1 VVQEISC
8 ARYVAL
14 GGAVKWHVSQRRQP
28 PAPALWRCA
37 EPQGGSAE
45 FRSGPKISGTTLY
58 KVIRFCSA
66 ACRTGVL
73 YFGTGTEVVPG
84 KPVVIPPA
92 ERALSFSLLIFFAQP
107 RYWARKPAARVP
119 KSGLR
124 DHLATIYVDTCCF

>member
-1 VVQEISC
+1 VTRSVVQNISC

-14 GGAVKWHVSQRRQP
+14 GGAVKWHVSQRRRP

-45 FRSGPKISGTTLY
+45 FRSGPKISGTTLS

-92 ERALSFSLLIFFAQP
+92 ERALNPPSLLSC
-107 RYWARKPAARVP
+107 RNRKIGALSLGDAN
-119 KSGLR
+119 
-124 DHLATIYVDTCCF
+124 

>member
-1 VVQEISC
+1 VREFRTDGVLERPVTPFGGARISC

-14 GGAVKWHVSQRRQP
+14 GGEVKWHVSQRRQP

-45 FRSGPKISGTTLY
+45 FRSGPKISGTTLS

-92 ERALSFSLLIFFAQP
+92 ERALKHAE
-107 RYWARKPAARVP
+107 AARVFML
-119 KSGLR
+119 GLR
-124 DHLATIYVDTCCF
+124 NRT